1 VWLDVEECLKI
12 IFSVEFGNNSE
23 NVFFY
28 NAKGFVERLI
38 KADSIS

>member
-1 VWLDVEECLKI
+1 MLGLGI
-12 IFSVEFGNNSE
+12 IQK

-38 KADSIS
+38 EVDSGIS